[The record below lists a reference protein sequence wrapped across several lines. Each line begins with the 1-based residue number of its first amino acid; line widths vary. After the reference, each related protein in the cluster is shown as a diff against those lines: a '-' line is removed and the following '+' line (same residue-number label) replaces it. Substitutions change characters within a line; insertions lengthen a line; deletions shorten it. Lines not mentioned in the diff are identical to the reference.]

1 MSHLAQRRRHP
12 RGFTL
17 VELMLAIAILGLL
30 ALLALNEFK
39 TQIMLAKRTEAVV
52 GLNLLWK
59 AQKSY
64 YARFGRYATTFD
76 DLEFAINDGKQLS
89 ASVYKGAR
97 YTYQLA
103 QPWGEQ
109 SFYCI
114 ATAQLDTDPWPDI
127 LEIFEKTGG

>member
-1 MSHLAQRRRHP
+1 ML
-12 RGFTL
+12 TL
-17 VELMLAIAILGLL
+17 AILGVLMLL
-30 ALLALNEFK
+30 AGNEFRS
-39 TQIMLAKRTEAVV
+39 QIMFAKRTEAVV

-59 AQKSY
+59 AQKAYFATHS
-64 YARFGRYATTFD
+64 RYATTFD
-76 DLEFAINDGKQLS
+76 ELDFSITGGKQLS
-89 ASVYKGAR
+89 AGVYQGAR

-103 QPWGEQ
+103 QPWGED